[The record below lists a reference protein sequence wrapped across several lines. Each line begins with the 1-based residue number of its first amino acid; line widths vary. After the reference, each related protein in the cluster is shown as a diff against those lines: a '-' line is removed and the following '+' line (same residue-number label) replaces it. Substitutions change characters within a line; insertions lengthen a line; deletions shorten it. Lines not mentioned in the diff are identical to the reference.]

1 MEKKSLLFR
10 WVALVAAVMCAIGA
24 SAYDFYL
31 NGFYYNIKENNTVEV
46 TYKEVAGTD
55 TYTGVINIPQS
66 VVHDG
71 ITYQVTA
78 IGRGAF
84 SLSTLTEVNIPNS
97 VTSIGYN
104 AFRMC
109 YSLEK
114 VTMTDAVTTMGYQA
128 FAVCSKLR
136 EIYLSDNVQ
145 EIPLGCFSWC
155 DSLKA
160 ITLPHALRTIK
171 DEAFRG
177 THNLKTITCMAWTRT
192 TWENEDVFE
201 ADVKANAKLMVPHTY
216 YDLYKN
222 YTPWIAFSTITP
234 LPYDVVKNGIYYVFN
249 DVGTFDVTYRDKS
262 YNAYSG
268 KVTIP
273 GTINLPE
280 GVYAVEGIGSLAF
293 YGCRNLTR
301 ANFSSNIK
309 IIHDRAFLGCSS
321 LTSMVIPGCVE
332 AIEYNAFSGCSSLT
346 TITLREG
353 LKHIGSQAM
362 SGIPLTQITLP
373 ASLEYIDGSALSCNT
388 SLPAIHVAEGNT
400 YYTSRDGVLYTI
412 DDKILVTYPA
422 GRSGTTYTV
431 REGTQVI
438 ANNAFDRARSLEHI
452 NLPRSIKDVQLS
464 AFRECNALQEMTFP
478 YGMTTL
484 GHDAM
489 NNCNSMTQVTLPA
502 TITYIGDNAF
512 SRCTSLNDIYV
523 KATTPPYCDTYE
535 WYDYDWDEDVIE
547 YAFTNPQFWNSTLH
561 VPEGSENR
569 YRNAETWKKFVN
581 IVGTYFEPEFTLGD
595 VDGDNT
601 VGIAD
606 VSALIDYILTGYSTG
621 LNLQA
626 GDVDGDNTVGIAD
639 VSAMIDYILT
649 GNW

>member
-1 MEKKSLLFR
+1 MKKSVLLKLTVLTVCLG
-10 WVALVAAVMCAIGA
+10 WALGA

-66 VVHDG
+66 VVYDG

-155 DSLKA
+155 DSLKT

-201 ADVKANAKLMVPHTY
+201 DDVKANAKLMVPHTY
-216 YDLYKN
+216 LDLYKN

-249 DVGTFDVTYRDKS
+249 DAGTFDVTYRDKS
-262 YNAYSG
+262 YNNYSG

-280 GVYAVEGIGSLAF
+280 GVYDVEGIGSLAF

-346 TITLREG
+346 TITIREG

-388 SLPAIHVAEGNT
+388 SLPAIHVAEGNP

-412 DDKILVTYPA
+412 DDKTLVTYPA

-438 ANNAFDRARSLEHI
+438 ANNAFDRARSLTEI
-452 NLPRSIKDVQLS
+452 NLPGTLKEVKTS
-464 AFRECNALQEMTFP
+464 AFRECNALQQMEYPRGVTHI
-478 YGMTTL
+478 YNS
-484 GHDAM
+484 AM
-489 NNCNSMTQVTLPA
+489 DNCNSMTSVTLPS
-502 TITYIGDNAF
+502 TLTYLGANVFAH
-512 SRCTSLNDIYV
+512 CTSLNEIYV
-523 KATTPPYCDTYE
+523 KAVTPPTCDTYE
-535 WYDYDWDEDVIE
+535 WYDYDWDEEVTDYTFT
-547 YAFTNPQFWNSTLH
+547 YAQFNNAYVY
-561 VPEGSENR
+561 VPLQSYND
-569 YRNAETWKKFVN
+569 YTTADTWKKFRYIYGVEYPAE
-581 IVGTYFEPEFTLGD
+581 ILLGD
-595 VDGDNT
+595 VDSDGK

-606 VSALIDYILTGYSTG
+606 VTALIDYILGGGDINAT
-621 LNLQA
+621 A
-626 GDVDGDNTVGIAD
+626 ADVDQDGNIGIAD
-639 VSAMIDYILT
+639 VTALIDIILSK
-649 GNW
+649 GA

>member
-1 MEKKSLLFR
+1 MMTKLLNPKTLLLAI
-10 WVALVAAVMCAIGA
+10 VCLASALCAN
-24 SAYDFYL
+24 AYDFYK
-31 NGFYYNIKENNTVEV
+31 NGFYYNIKDGNTVEV
-46 TYKEVAGTD
+46 TYKEVSGTD
-55 TYTGVINIPQS
+55 TYTGVVNIPQYA
-66 VVHDG
+66 VHDG

-97 VTSIGYN
+97 VTSIGIN

-114 VTMTDAVTTMGYQA
+114 VTMTDAVTSMGYQA
-128 FAVCSKLR
+128 FAVCSKLK
-136 EIYLSDNVQ
+136 EINLSDNIEV
-145 EIPLGCFSWC
+145 IPLGCFSWC
-155 DSLKA
+155 DSLKT

-171 DEAFRG
+171 DEAFKG
-177 THNLKTITCMAWTRT
+177 THNLKTITCMAWTQT

-249 DVGTFDVTYRDKS
+249 EVGTFDVTYRDKS

-280 GVYAVEGIGSLAF
+280 GVYDVEGIGSLAF

-321 LTSMVIPGCVE
+321 LTSMVIPNCVE

-362 SGIPLTQITLP
+362 SGIPLTDITLP

-388 SLPAIHVAEGNT
+388 SLPAIHVAEGNP
-400 YYTSRDGVLYTI
+400 YYTSRDGVLYTSNG
-412 DDKILVTYPA
+412 KTLMTYPA
-422 GRSGTTYTV
+422 GKSGTTYTV
-431 REGTQVI
+431 LDGTQVI
-438 ANNAFDRARSLEHI
+438 ANNAFDRARSLENI
-452 NLPRSIKDVQLS
+452 MLPRSLKEVQTS
-464 AFRECNALQEMTFP
+464 AFRECNALQVMEFP
-478 YGMTTL
+478 YGMTRL
-484 GHDAM
+484 GNGAM
-489 NNCNSMTQVTLPA
+489 DNCNRMSYVILPSSL
-502 TITYIGDNAF
+502 THIGYNAF
-512 SRCTSLNDIYV
+512 NRCTSLNDIYV

-535 WYDYDWDEDVIE
+535 WYDYDWDEDVID
-547 YAFTNPQFWNSTLH
+547 YAFTSAQF
-561 VPEGSENR
+561 
-569 YRNAETWKKFVN
+569 RNASVHIPDGTMSAYSTADTWKKFN
-581 IVGTYFEPEFTLGD
+581 YLINTYYEPDFMIGD
-595 VDGDNT
+595 VDGDGQVSIGDVSALIDYLLNGLEINMDSADMDQDSQ
-601 VGIAD
+601 VGIGD
-606 VSALIDYILTGYSTG
+606 VSALIDYILNS
-621 LNLQA
+621 N
-626 GDVDGDNTVGIAD
+626 
-639 VSAMIDYILT
+639 
-649 GNW
+649 